1 MRLKDWPAY
10 PHQVDA
16 LVRAWQHDHPDRL
29 RAEGLTQYTGHRV
42 HALTVT
48 DWSSGAE
55 GKRGLICAVPH
66 AHEPAATVGIMDF
79 LSELL
84 TGKHLDR
91 SESDLNARALL
102 SRCLITFI
110 PDANPG
116 GRARSPEA
124 FWDGIAHGNYEF
136 LSYAFGIDA
145 VTEDRFKRVAR
156 WSLLEDVP
164 ARLGVVYE
172 QVNEHEFVEPNRDED
187 SSLVRLSRQMS
198 ARYHYHC
205 QVHLH
210 QTEFD
215 WAGQDPTNCMA
226 LLPTLQDELPEA
238 LQQANLAL
246 AERMIALW
254 RELGGHPLPE
264 PRGFEYG
271 EPHRQ
276 WFVNSWGAVEQRI
289 PSVTVE
295 VQNNNRNTSPHQQMV
310 LSSAGIRAAAEWLM
324 DNG

>member
-16 LVRAWQHDHPDRL
+16 LVRAWLHDYPDQLRDERL
-29 RAEGLTQYTGHRV
+29 VQFTGHPV

-48 DWSSGAE
+48 DWSTGPG
-55 GKRGLICAVPH
+55 GKKGLICAVPH
-66 AHEPAATVGIMDF
+66 AHEPASTVGIMDF
-79 LSELL
+79 LSQLL

-91 SESDLNARALL
+91 SASHLDARAIL
-102 SRCLITFI
+102 SRCLLTFI

-116 GRARSPEA
+116 GRARSPEP
-124 FWDGIAHGNYEF
+124 FWNGGRWSNYEF
-136 LSYAFGIDA
+136 LSAAFGVDA

-156 WSLLEDVP
+156 WSMLEDVP
-164 ARLGVVYE
+164 ARLGIVYE
-172 QVNEHEFVEPNRDED
+172 QVNEHEYVEPNRDQG

-198 ARYHYHC
+198 SEYQYHC

-215 WAGQDPTNCMA
+215 WSAKDPTNCMA
-226 LLPTLQDELPEA
+226 LLPTLQDELPES
-238 LQQANLAL
+238 LQKGNVAL

-254 RELGGHPLPE
+254 RDLGGHPLPE

-271 EPHRQ
+271 NPHRQ
-276 WFVNSWGAVEQRI
+276 WFIDSWGDVQRSMV
-289 PSVTVE
+289 SVTVE
-295 VQNNNRNTSPHQQMV
+295 VQNNNPNTSPHQQMV
-310 LSSAGIRAAAEWLM
+310 LSSAGIRAAVEWM
-324 DNG
+324 MQEP